1 MQILERFPLKNL
13 NTLGVEAF
21 SRYFALIDSAEEVR
35 AAITSLPHAGVF
47 VLGGGSNIVFT
58 RDFDG
63 LVLKSSMKGIR
74 ITGGDEDYALVESCS
89 GEEWQDLVEFCIS
102 KGLFGIENLTSIP
115 GSVGAAPIQNIGA
128 YGVEI
133 KDLLQSVEAI
143 DMHTG
148 EIRVFSNSD
157 CCFGYRNSIFK
168 QELKGKYFVT
178 RVILKLAKKPVFK
191 IGYGEL
197 QHTIADMKEPL
208 SARLVASVID
218 GIRAAKLPDPR
229 EIGNCGS
236 FFKNCIV
243 TRDIYEALKAK
254 YPALPGYPE
263 SEGWVKIPSAWLI
276 EECGWKGYRS
286 GDAAVY
292 PKHALILVNYGKAT
306 GGDIY
311 RLSEEIITAV
321 HQRFGL
327 LLEREAQIV

>member
-1 MQILERFPLKNL
+1 
-13 NTLGVEAF
+13 
-21 SRYFALIDSAEEVR
+21 LI
-35 AAITSLPHAGVF
+35 
-47 VLGGGSNIVFT
+47 
-58 RDFDG
+58 
-63 LVLKSSMKGIR
+63 LKSSLKGIR
-74 ITGGDEDYALVESCS
+74 ISGSDGDYALVESYS

-102 KGLFGIENLTSIP
+102 EGLSGIENLTSIP

-143 DMHTG
+143 DLNNG
-148 EIRVFSNSD
+148 EIKIFSNSD
-157 CCFGYRNSIFK
+157 CRFAYRNSIFK
-168 QELKGKYFVT
+168 QELKGRYFVT
-178 RVILKLAKKPVFK
+178 RVILRLAKRPAFK

-197 QHTIADMKEPL
+197 QQKIADMKEPL
-208 SARLVASVID
+208 SARLVASVIN

-236 FFKNCIV
+236 FFKNCVV
-243 TRDIYEALKAK
+243 TQDIYETLKAK
-254 YPALPGYPE
+254 NPALPGYPE
-263 SEGWVKIPSAWLI
+263 REGWVKIPSAWLI

-292 PKHALILVNYGKAT
+292 PKHALILVNYGNAT
-306 GGDIY
+306 GADIY
-311 RLSEEIITAV
+311 RLSEEIIASV

>member
-1 MQILERFPLKNL
+1 MQILENFPLKNL

-21 SRYFALIDSAEEVR
+21 SRYFALVESAEEVR

-58 RDFDG
+58 KDFDG
-63 LVLKSSMKGIR
+63 LILKSSLKGIR
-74 ITGGDEDYALVESCS
+74 ISGSDEDHALVESYS

-102 KGLFGIENLTSIP
+102 QDLFGIENLTSIP

-133 KDLLQSVEAI
+133 KDLLQSVEAVELT
-143 DMHTG
+143 TG
-148 EIRVFSNSD
+148 ETKIFSKSD
-157 CCFGYRNSIFK
+157 CRFGYRNSIFK
-168 QELKGKYFVT
+168 QELKGRYFVT
-178 RVILKLAKKPVFK
+178 RIILKLSKRPAFK

-197 QHTIADMKEPL
+197 QQKIADLKEPL
-208 SARLVASVID
+208 SARLVASVIN

-236 FFKNCIV
+236 FFKNCVV
-243 TRDIYEALKAK
+243 TQDIYETLKAEN
-254 YPALPGYPE
+254 PALPGYPE
-263 SEGWVKIPSAWLI
+263 KEGWVKIPSAWLI
-276 EECGWKGYRS
+276 EACGWKGYRS

-292 PKHALILVNYGKAT
+292 PKHALILVNYGNAT
-306 GGDIY
+306 GADIY
-311 RLSEEIITAV
+311 RLSEEIIAAI